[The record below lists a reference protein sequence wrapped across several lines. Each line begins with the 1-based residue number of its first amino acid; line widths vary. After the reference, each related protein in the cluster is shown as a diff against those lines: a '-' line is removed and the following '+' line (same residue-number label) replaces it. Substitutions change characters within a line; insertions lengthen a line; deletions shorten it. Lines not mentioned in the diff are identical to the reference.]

1 MEKPTPA
8 DMMITHSEDGSNGIY
23 LAKIEGKPDAKLT
36 YSRVS
41 DSLIIVDHTYV
52 PPQMRGMGIA
62 AKLVERVVRDAQASG
77 TRIDPACPY
86 VKAQIARHKEWQDV
100 LS

>member
-1 MEKPTPA
+1 MEKPTPE
-8 DMMITHSEDGSNGIY
+8 MTIIHSEDGSKGLY

-36 YSRVS
+36 YSRAS

-52 PPQMRGMGIA
+52 PPEMRGMGIA
-62 AKLVERVVRDAQASG
+62 AQLVERVVSDARTSG
-77 TRIDPACPY
+77 TKIDPVCPY
-86 VKAQIARHKEWQDV
+86 VKVQIARHKEWQDV